1 MLPNKILILGKIPP
15 PVGGVSVHV
24 SRLVKTLVSRGFSN
38 FHFFDFGR
46 EPISIFLVKIRQHKV
61 IHLHTSNPYF
71 QLIMAGYCR
80 LTRKKL
86 IITYHGSW
94 GRFGFLKNRITEL
107 SAWLAFKPIVLN
119 FESLEKAK
127 KRNKNTVMISAFIP
141 PFDINPLNE
150 GLRQTLIGFRSKYQ
164 YLFCTNSWRLTFD
177 KDGKEIYG
185 ISGLI
190 ANISRMSQS
199 ALVISD
205 PSGTNKNFFE
215 KQLQKIPE
223 NILFITAEHDF
234 WNILAF
240 SDAFIRNTTTDG
252 DSISIH
258 EALLLAVPVFAS
270 ANASRP
276 AGCKLFHEVAKIDF
290 EKELENMKLSSV
302 QRSSLEGT
310 ADTVGK
316 IMQLYRNVYPDN

>member
-1 MLPNKILILGKIPP
+1 MLSNKVLILGKIPP

-24 SRLVKTLVSRGFSN
+24 SRLVKTLVRRGFSN

-46 EPISIFLVKIRQHKV
+46 EPLNIFLVKIRQHKV

-86 IITYHGSW
+86 IITYHGNW

-107 SAWLAFKPIVLN
+107 SAWLAFIPVVLN

-127 KRNKNTVMISAFIP
+127 KRNKSAVIISAFIP
-141 PFDINPLNE
+141 PVDAKPLNE
-150 GLRQTLIGFRSKYQ
+150 GLRQTLSVLRSKYR

-205 PSGTNKNFFE
+205 PSGTNKKFFE
-215 KQLQKIPE
+215 KQLKKIPE
-223 NILFITAEHDF
+223 NILFITVEHDF

-258 EALLLAVPVFAS
+258 EALLQSVPVFAS
-270 ANASRP
+270 ANAPRP
-276 AGCKLFHEVAKIDF
+276 EGCKLFHDVATMDF
-290 EKELENMKLSSV
+290 EKELENLKLNFVRTSP
-302 QRSSLEGT
+302 LEGST
-310 ADTVGK
+310 DTVGQ
-316 IMQLYRNVYPDN
+316 IMQIYRNVYSDN